1 MESTNRKYLIVVLKY
16 LWLVILAA
24 GITGAGTYYLRSHQ
38 QAYYSSH
45 VRIFIGNAIAS
56 PDPSIQQITTGAAL
70 AVTYTQLITYDVL
83 DTVINDLNLPMTPR
97 DLSGAVSASVVPDTP
112 ILDIGVTYSDPDMAA
127 EIANEIAKVL
137 IASSPSDLTDAQQES
152 MTSLRSQI
160 DDVQKQIDITS
171 VQAQQLHDRLSA
183 TSETEDPE
191 TFQRLTDEYNNQV
204 NQLNSAH
211 GILAQLSASFLQL
224 ANRANQLEII
234 DMARPEP
241 TAIGLKPMIVGAA
254 GAVVGA
260 LIAVAGLLYL
270 EYSNTSLRDVTE
282 IEDLLGLPILG
293 EITNTNKI
301 RRNKETYLVSATYPK
316 SRVAEEF
323 RNFRINLLSAHKDS
337 LSDSSLN
344 IFVVTSPE
352 ARVGKSFVVAN
363 LAVSMAAA
371 GLRVLLIDA
380 DLRRSSQNEVFGV
393 ANLLGLTGLLDPKSA
408 PVFSQSVFNPPE
420 NIMQETTIPGL
431 MIMTSGSSTMELS
444 ELLGSP
450 EITRFIENLEK
461 QDRFDVILIDTPPC
475 LVVSDASAVA
485 LATSA
490 SIVLVVQAGRTHRDA
505 AQKACTQFEQI
516 GVDVDGVVVNRSHKR
531 TKEYGRSRYFRV

>member
-1 MESTNRKYLIVVLKY
+1 MESTNRKYLIVVVKY

-24 GITGAGTYYLRSHQ
+24 VVTGAGTYYLRSHQ

-83 DTVINDLNLPMTPR
+83 DTVISNLGLDTTPR
-97 DLSGAVSASVVPDTP
+97 ELSSTVSASVVSETP
-112 ILDIGVTYSDPDMAA
+112 ILDIGVTYPDPDQAA

-152 MTSLRSQI
+152 MTSLRAQI
-160 DDVQKQIDITS
+160 DDVQKQVDVTS

-183 TSETEDPE
+183 TSETENPSTYE
-191 TFQRLTDEYNNQV
+191 RLNNEYNNQV
-204 NQLNSAH
+204 DQLNSARA
-211 GILAQLSASFLQL
+211 ILAQLSQSFLQL

-241 TAIGLKPMIVGAA
+241 IAIGLKPTIVGAA

-260 LIAVAGLLYL
+260 LLAIAGLLYF
-270 EYSNTSLRDVTE
+270 EYSNTALRDVSE

-301 RRNKETYLVSATYPK
+301 RRNKQTYLVSVAYPK
-316 SRVAEEF
+316 SRIAEEF
-323 RNFRINLLSAHKDS
+323 RNLRINLLSAHKALLSNSS
-337 LSDSSLN
+337 LSV
-344 IFVVTSPE
+344 FVITSAE
-352 ARVGKSFVVAN
+352 ARVGKSFVASN

-371 GLRVLLIDA
+371 GVRVLLIDA
-380 DLRRSSQNEVFGV
+380 DLRRSSQDEVFGV
-393 ANLLGLTGLLDPKSA
+393 ANVTGLTGVLNLRATDTSESSNDL
-408 PVFSQSVFNPPE
+408 VQDTE
-420 NIMQETTIPGL
+420 IPGL
-431 MIMTSGSSTMELS
+431 RLMSSGSSTMESS

-450 EITRFIENLEK
+450 NITQFIKSLEAEDK
-461 QDRFDVILIDTPPC
+461 FDVVLIDTPPC

-490 SIVLVVQAGRTHRDA
+490 SVLLVVQAGRTHRDA
-505 AQKACTQFEQI
+505 AQKACTQFGQI
-516 GVDVDGVVVNRSHKR
+516 GVNIDGIVVNRSRTR
-531 TKEYGRSRYFRV
+531 TKEYGKSRYFRI